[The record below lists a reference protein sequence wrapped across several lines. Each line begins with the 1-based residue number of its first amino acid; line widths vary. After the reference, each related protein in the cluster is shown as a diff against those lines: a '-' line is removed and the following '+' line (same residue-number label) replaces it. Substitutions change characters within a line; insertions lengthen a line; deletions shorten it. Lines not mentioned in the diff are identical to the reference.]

1 MLGQKPKDK
10 LIKCSFYKFF
20 IMVFKVD
27 TFVFTFYY
35 VKLNKMEVFNIAN
48 FNNKNKDDLPINDQI
63 RVGEVMLIG
72 PNGEQMGTKPLEFA
86 KQIANAA
93 GLDLVLMNPGSD
105 RPVTKI
111 MDYNRFK
118 YEKNKKQKEALK
130 KQNAAIK
137 ELKEYRLSAKIDIGD
152 FNTKAKNARD
162 YLEKGH
168 KIKVSIRFRGREMAH
183 TEIGE
188 EVLNRFAENLSE
200 VSTVEAKPKLDGR
213 NMTMLLAP
221 KNN

>member
-1 MLGQKPKDK
+1 M
-10 LIKCSFYKFF
+10 
-20 IMVFKVD
+20 D

-188 EVLNRFAENLSE
+188 DVLNRFAEALSE

>member
-1 MLGQKPKDK
+1 
-10 LIKCSFYKFF
+10 
-20 IMVFKVD
+20 
-27 TFVFTFYY
+27 
-35 VKLNKMEVFNIAN
+35 MEVFNIAN

-183 TEIGE
+183 TDLGKETM
-188 EVLNRFAENLSE
+188 LRFAEALKDYADIES
-200 VSTVEAKPKLDGR
+200 KPVLEGK
-213 NMTMLLAP
+213 TMVMMLAP
-221 KNN
+221 KKDL